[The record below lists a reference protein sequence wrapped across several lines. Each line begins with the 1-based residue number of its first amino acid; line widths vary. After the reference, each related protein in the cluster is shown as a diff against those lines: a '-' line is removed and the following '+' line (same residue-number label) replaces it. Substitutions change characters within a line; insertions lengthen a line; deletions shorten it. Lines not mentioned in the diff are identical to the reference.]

1 MNCFRHNSALA
12 SEHVKQSRP
21 MGASP
26 PARPP
31 DRLAGR
37 RAWLPLVGVAV
48 VVVVPVVLTV
58 LAWDELLPHVV
69 ERWSGSSAL
78 ARVWVSAGGGL
89 LLLYVYWVG
98 EKILER
104 QLIGAALLALTL
116 PFMAVGG
123 GLLTVFFNLL
133 WGPIGTV
140 VAPLF
145 GVSFLAAAG
154 WCFIALEERW
164 HRKRW
169 TARISERHQ

>member
-1 MNCFRHNSALA
+1 
-12 SEHVKQSRP
+12 
-21 MGASP
+21 MG
-26 PARPP
+26 
-31 DRLAGR
+31 
-37 RAWLPLVGVAV
+37 
-48 VVVVPVVLTV
+48 
-58 LAWDELLPHVV
+58 EC
-69 ERWSGSSAL
+69 
-78 ARVWVSAGGGL
+78 GGGGAL

-104 QLIGAALLALTL
+104 QLIGAALMALTL

-133 WGPIGTV
+133 WGPIGAV

-145 GVSFLAAAG
+145 AVSFLAAAG
-154 WCFIALEERW
+154 WCFFALEERW